1 VALVC
6 SASPWQLLA
15 RIFPEPNAE
24 TLKILLDNTTGHLY
38 ERRTFI
44 RTSKEMFAPGEQE
57 LENLKAAVFELKAAL
72 TWERTQKVRL
82 LEELGRYHGE
92 IKRLQDRLTD
102 LELQLAEGKH
112 ASAPSGS
119 AMAER
124 VEDGA
129 PH

>member
-1 VALVC
+1 
-6 SASPWQLLA
+6 
-15 RIFPEPNAE
+15 
-24 TLKILLDNTTGHLY
+24 
-38 ERRTFI
+38 
-44 RTSKEMFAPGEQE
+44 MFAPDEQE

-112 ASAPSGS
+112 ESAPSGS
-119 AMAER
+119 TMAER

-129 PH
+129 PR

>member
-1 VALVC
+1 
-6 SASPWQLLA
+6 
-15 RIFPEPNAE
+15 
-24 TLKILLDNTTGHLY
+24 
-38 ERRTFI
+38 
-44 RTSKEMFAPGEQE
+44 MFTPGEQD
-57 LENLKAAVFELKAAL
+57 LENLKAAVIELKAAL

-102 LELQLAEGKH
+102 LELQLAESKQ
-112 ASAPSGS
+112 ASAPKGS

>member
-1 VALVC
+1 M
-6 SASPWQLLA
+6 
-15 RIFPEPNAE
+15 
-24 TLKILLDNTTGHLY
+24 
-38 ERRTFI
+38 
-44 RTSKEMFAPGEQE
+44 MFAPGDQE

-119 AMAER
+119 AMAEQ

>member
-1 VALVC
+1 
-6 SASPWQLLA
+6 
-15 RIFPEPNAE
+15 
-24 TLKILLDNTTGHLY
+24 
-38 ERRTFI
+38 
-44 RTSKEMFAPGEQE
+44 MFAPGEQE

-119 AMAER
+119 AMAEQVGTEPR
-124 VEDGA
+124 ISICPGWAVSPESPSLFGPRPIIA
-129 PH
+129 RA